1 MAKYIENETTSHNT
15 INGGTEIIGD
25 INSNGD
31 IRLDGVLSGNIN
43 AKGKLVVG
51 ESGKVKGIINCKNAD
66 IFGLVEGKL
75 NVTELLAL
83 KASSQIVGDILTNRL
98 AIEPGCKF
106 TGNCKMTEDKSSNNG
121 NFERATNKSEE
132 GEFQST

>member
-31 IRLDGVLSGNIN
+31 IRLDGILSGNIN

-66 IFGLVEGKL
+66 IFGIIEGKV
-75 NVTELLAL
+75 NVSELLAL
-83 KASSQIVGDILTNRL
+83 KSSAQIIGDILTNRL

-106 TGNCKMTEDKSSNNG
+106 TGNCKMTEDKSSSY
-121 NFERATNKSEE
+121 EKSTED
-132 GEFQST
+132 GEFQSA

>member
-31 IRLDGVLSGNIN
+31 IRLDGNLSGNIN

-51 ESGKVKGIINCKNAD
+51 ESGKVIGIINCKNAD
-66 IFGLVEGKL
+66 IFGIVEGKI
-75 NVTELLAL
+75 NVSELLAL
-83 KASSQIVGDILTNRL
+83 KTTSQVTGDIVSNRL

-106 TGNCKMTEDKSSNNG
+106 TGNCKMTDDKSNVSNNG
-121 NFERATNKSEE
+121 PVDSTEER
-132 GEFQST
+132 GI

>member
-1 MAKYIENETTSHNT
+1 MAKYIENEPTSHNT
-15 INGGTEIIGD
+15 INAGTEILGD

-31 IRLDGVLSGNIN
+31 IRLDGALSGNIN

-51 ESGKVKGIINCKNAD
+51 ESGKVKGIINCRNAD

-75 NVTELLAL
+75 NVSELLSL
-83 KASSQIVGDILTNRL
+83 KANAQILGDIVTSRL

-106 TGNCKMTEDKSSNNG
+106 TGNCRMVDETNASYEDSFENSND
-121 NFERATNKSEE
+121 
-132 GEFQST
+132 